1 LTVSCNTAFARLGV
15 EQLGADK
22 LKAAA
27 QAYGFGEEPT
37 FAEDKSNDMNVAAS
51 QTGDMQAPDG
61 STDRPALAQS
71 CIGQRDVRMTPLQGA
86 LVAAS
91 IANGGPQM
99 RPYMIDTL
107 QESDLSPTYHASPS
121 VARTP
126 ITGDVAAK
134 LQDMMINVV
143 QNGTGRN
150 AQIEGVQVG
159 GKTGTA
165 QNGDQPDHGWFIG
178 FAMKDGKPIVA
189 VAVLLQNAGS
199 GGSGEA
205 TRIGGQVMRAAL
217 AARGLK

>member
-1 LTVSCNTAFARLGV
+1 ATQRRAVRPPS
-15 EQLGADK
+15 
-22 LKAAA
+22 
-27 QAYGFGEEPT
+27 P
-37 FAEDKSNDMNVAAS
+37 
-51 QTGDMQAPDG
+51 AP
-61 STDRPALAQS
+61 R
-71 CIGQRDVRMTPLQGA
+71 R
-86 LVAAS
+86 
-91 IANGGPQM
+91 
-99 RPYMIDTL
+99 
-107 QESDLSPTYHASPS
+107 

-134 LQDMMINVV
+134 LQDMMLNVV

-189 VAVLLQNAGS
+189 VAVMLQNAGF

>member
-1 LTVSCNTAFARLGV
+1 
-15 EQLGADK
+15 
-22 LKAAA
+22 
-27 QAYGFGEEPT
+27 
-37 FAEDKSNDMNVAAS
+37 
-51 QTGDMQAPDG
+51 
-61 STDRPALAQS
+61 
-71 CIGQRDVRMTPLQGA
+71 
-86 LVAAS
+86 
-91 IANGGPQM
+91 
-99 RPYMIDTL
+99 
-107 QESDLSPTYHASPS
+107 
-121 VARTP
+121 
-126 ITGDVAAK
+126 VAAK
-134 LQDMMINVV
+134 LQDMMLNVV

-189 VAVLLQNAGS
+189 VAVMLQNAGF